1 MSEHLHFNVRLRSI
15 THLGRKLYDNLSAAL
30 AELVANSWDAY
41 AKSVS
46 IDFENDRIIIRDS
59 GIGMSHSELQE
70 RYCPIGAEKKLSG
83 IRIPSGMNERPPM
96 GKKGIGK
103 LAAFSLGNDYNVIT
117 KSDTDNITR
126 KFTLNYDEMKEVE
139 GEFSVEVK
147 TLPVENDYFASNET
161 GTVIEI
167 FNLRKSITGQTKS
180 ALVKKLGR
188 RFSLLNINNDFK
200 VTIDSNSMDFE
211 EKYFAGKIQFLWVF
225 ANSDEEYNQTM
236 HSFIDTDGKETIDP
250 SRITREN
257 GLLETAE
264 GEKMYFSGWIGTYYK
279 SGFNKT
285 EEGDNLNT
293 IQVLHN
299 HKVAD
304 EDIMRKIS
312 GNEMSR
318 SYLVG
323 RIDADFINHLDDPI
337 TSSRQG
343 LDDSIPEVICFI
355 EFIDK
360 KLKEIINT
368 WAKERPLAN
377 VKIIEDRYPD
387 VAEWVKTYKDNISA
401 QKVLKAMFQS
411 IAKIEFHDQSQERL
425 IIKNAIFAFE
435 DAFTMNTL
443 LDFHEALGEEN
454 QQIEHIILKFRQL
467 AHLEAIKYRKIID
480 DRLSIITKLE
490 EHIQENAK
498 EKILHKLLYD
508 HLWLIDPH
516 WDDIDDYKVM
526 EKKLQN
532 EFNEKNPK
540 IKDKR
545 FDILLRQPNR
555 SSNPVLIE
563 LKRPDPLSYM
573 PTKYQINEQI
583 DNYRESAARYY
594 SDTEGRSIR
603 GLDIKCILV
612 WQENDHIDKLNQED
626 LDKFLYQNNIEI
638 LKYSR
643 ILNNVNVMYRDF
655 IEESRR
661 INTKLGFLES
671 DEWRLKSEMT
681 TT

>member
-1 MSEHLHFNVRLRSI
+1 MSEQLLFNVRLRSI

-46 IDFENDRIIIRDS
+46 ITFEGDRIIIRDS
-59 GIGMSHSELQE
+59 GIGMSYTELQE
-70 RYCPIGAEKKLSG
+70 RYCPIGAEKSLRG
-83 IRIPSGMNERPPM
+83 IRIPTDMSERSPM

-103 LAAFSLGNDYNVIT
+103 LAAFSLGDDYNVIT
-117 KSDTDNITR
+117 KSDTDNISR

-139 GEFSVEVK
+139 GEFNVEV
-147 TLPVENDYFASNET
+147 TILPEVNEYFSSVET

-167 FNLRKSITGQTKS
+167 FNLRKPIAGQTKS

-188 RFSLLNINNDFK
+188 RFSLLNINDDFK

-225 ANSDEEYNQTM
+225 SNSEDEYNQIMQT
-236 HSFIDTDGKETIDP
+236 FTDTKGQVTVDL
-250 SRITREN
+250 SRITRES
-257 GLLETAE
+257 GILKTDE
-264 GEKMYFSGWIGTYYK
+264 GDELNFSGWIGTYFK
-279 SGFNKT
+279 SGYNKT

-304 EDIMRKIS
+304 EDLMRKIS

-323 RIDADFINHLDDPI
+323 RIDADFINLLDDPI

-355 EFIDK
+355 DFIDK
-360 KLKEIINT
+360 KLKEVINI
-368 WAKERPLAN
+368 WARERPLAN
-377 VKIIEDRYPD
+377 IKIIEDKYPD
-387 VAEWVKTYKDNISA
+387 VTEWVRSYKDNSTA
-401 QKVLKAMFQS
+401 QKILQKMFQS
-411 IAKIEFHDQSQERL
+411 IAKIEFHDQTQERL

-435 DAFTMNTL
+435 DAFTMDTL
-443 LDFHEALGEEN
+443 LDFHEALEEED

-490 EHIQENAK
+490 AHVQANAK
-498 EKILHKLLYD
+498 EKILHQLLFE

-516 WDDIDDYKVM
+516 WDDIHDYKTM
-526 EKKLQN
+526 EKKLQD
-532 EFNEKNPK
+532 EFNEKDPK
-540 IKDKR
+540 IRNKR

-563 LKRPDPLSYM
+563 LKRPDPLSYT

-583 DNYRESAARYY
+583 DNYRESAARHY
-594 SDTEGRSIR
+594 SDAEGRSIR
-603 GLDIKCILV
+603 GLDIKCILI
-612 WQENDHIDKLNQED
+612 WQENDKIDKLDSEE
-626 LDKFLYQNNIEI
+626 LDRFLDQNNIEI

-643 ILNNVNVMYRDF
+643 ILNNVNIMYKDF
-655 IEESRR
+655 IEESRK
-661 INTKLGFLES
+661 INTKLGFLER
-671 DEWRLKSEMT
+671 DEWRLRSEIAT
-681 TT
+681 T